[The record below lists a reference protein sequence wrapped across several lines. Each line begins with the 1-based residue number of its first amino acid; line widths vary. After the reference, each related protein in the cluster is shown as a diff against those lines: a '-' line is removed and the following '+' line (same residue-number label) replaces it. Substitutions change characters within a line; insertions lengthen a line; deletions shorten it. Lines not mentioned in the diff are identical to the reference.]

1 MQTHLLLMMGGSGIR
16 LGADIPKQYIEI
28 DGKPIFAYILEKYN
42 RLTDIDDIVIVSHS
56 DWIDFVQEWV
66 NRLNVSAVS
75 KVVQGGETRSHSVL
89 NGLKALSEF
98 AGAEDVVLIHDAT
111 HPYVDEEGTK
121 GVIKAIE
128 EVGGA
133 TLGEYQYDTVYGI
146 DEDDYI
152 TETLPRQRIIA
163 GASPEGF
170 KFGDIYGIYSNASD
184 EELANMTSA
193 GAIAKSH
200 NIPMKVIPCNVVNL
214 KITHKNDLDAL
225 MGMMDYFFPK
235 KTP

>member
-16 LGADIPKQYIEI
+16 LGADVPKQYIEI
-28 DGKPIFAYILEKYN
+28 NGKPIFAYILEKYN
-42 RLTDIDDIVIVSHS
+42 RMVEIDNIVIVSHG

-66 NRLNVSAVS
+66 DGLNAKTVR
-75 KVVQGGETRSHSVL
+75 KIVQGGDTRSHSVL
-89 NGLKALSEF
+89 NGLKALAEY
-98 AGAEDVVLIHDAT
+98 AAAEDVVLMHDAT
-111 HPYVDEEGTK
+111 HPYVDEEGTR
-121 GVIKAIE
+121 GVIEAIA

-133 TLGEYQYDTVYGI
+133 TLGEYQFDTVYGI
-146 DEDDYI
+146 DEDDFI
-152 TETLPRQRIIA
+152 TETIPRQRVIA

-170 KFGDIYGIYSNASD
+170 RYGDIFGIYANASD
-184 EELANMTSA
+184 AELANMTSA

-200 NIPMKVIPCNVVNL
+200 GIPMKVVPCNVVNL
-214 KITHKNDLDAL
+214 KITHKNDLEAL

>member
-1 MQTHLLLMMGGSGIR
+1 MHTHLLLMMGGSGIR
-16 LGADIPKQYIEI
+16 LGADVPKQYIEI
-28 DGKPIFAYILEKYN
+28 DGKPIFAYILEKYS
-42 RLTDIDDIVIVSHS
+42 RMQDIDSIVIVSHG
-56 DWIDFVQEWV
+56 DWIEFVQEWV
-66 NRLNVSAVS
+66 DKLKAKIVR
-75 KVVQGGETRSHSVL
+75 KVVQGGDTRSHSVL
-89 NGLKALSEF
+89 NGLKALEDF
-98 AGAEDVVLIHDAT
+98 AEDMDVVLIHDAT

-128 EVGGA
+128 EIGGA
-133 TLGEYQYDTVYGI
+133 TLGEYQFDTVYGI
-146 DEDDYI
+146 DEDDFI

-170 KFGDIYGIYSNASD
+170 RFGDIYGIYSNASD
-184 EELANMTSA
+184 SELANMTSA

-200 NIPMKVIPCNVVNL
+200 GIPMKVIPCNVVNL
-214 KITHKNDLDAL
+214 KITHKNDLEAL